1 MMQEKGNTTNCV
13 SKMSLKMPSAKAELK
28 LSMQICSWMTKYL
41 RFSPRQYFQMAGDP
55 LGFLA
60 NGVNIQSGK
69 LFFKGFIIIIPLILQ
84 HCRER
89 IS

>member
-1 MMQEKGNTTNCV
+1 MVQKKSNNTNPI
-13 SKMSLKMPSAKAELK
+13 SNMFYKMSSAKAELK
-28 LSMQICSWMTKYL
+28 LSMQICSWISKYL

-60 NGVNIQSGK
+60 NGVDIQPGK
-69 LFFKGFIIIIPLILQ
+69 LFFKGFIIVIPLILQ
-84 HCRER
+84 HCRQR

>member
-1 MMQEKGNTTNCV
+1 
-13 SKMSLKMPSAKAELK
+13 
-28 LSMQICSWMTKYL
+28 MQICSWMSKYL

-69 LFFKGFIIIIPLILQ
+69 LFFKGFIIVILPILQ
-84 HCRER
+84 HCRQR
-89 IS
+89 ISLHQYSVFAGLFTGTGTQI